1 MYSISVLIRKH
12 FYHDKTA
19 REQYLQLTGNK
30 SASKALRKV
39 EGLISSGEIDQSVS
53 CALMNVGV
61 PLEDIARALVE
72 TNKKKLDEALANHR
86 PSFEA
91 VYTIVPMDKR
101 DPDIGHITSLVIGHM
116 TVIHLPVGI
125 ERLPWK
131 KQLELLREF
140 VVVHR
145 ERFYS
150 EGNRNA
156 RRNYFGRLTGYEY
169 SPVLDLSFKLTPSG
183 EMQ

>member
-1 MYSISVLIRKH
+1 MYPISVLIRKH

-61 PLEDIARALVE
+61 PLEDIAKALVE
-72 TNKKKLDEALANHR
+72 TKKKKLDETLASHT
-86 PSFEA
+86 PSFKA

-101 DPDIGHITSLVIGHM
+101 DRDIGHITSLMIGSL
-116 TVIHLPVGI
+116 TSISIPIGI

-131 KQLELLREF
+131 QQLAILSEL
-140 VVVHR
+140 VGVHR

-150 EGNRNA
+150 EGNLHR

-183 EMQ
+183 EIQ